1 MKVLYERCITDV
13 RTSEKNQL
21 LENKLQTLQMNF
33 ENNYKDAAKLNYE
46 EYWKMLDELT
56 DSGKLKGKQID
67 YYKQRGED
75 LRGQMN
81 NFNHQNNVKTF

>member
-1 MKVLYERCITDV
+1 MKGVWKMFGILK
-13 RTSEKNQL
+13 KNQQ
-21 LENKLQTLQMNF
+21 LETKLQTLQMNF

-46 EYWKMLDELT
+46 EYWKMLDELA
-56 DSGKLKGKQID
+56 DSGKIKRKQID

>member
-1 MKVLYERCITDV
+1 MFGILK
-13 RTSEKNQL
+13 KNQL

-46 EYWKMLDELT
+46 EYWKMLDELA
-56 DSGKLKGKQID
+56 DSGKIKGKQID

>member
-1 MKVLYERCITDV
+1 MFGFLK
-13 RTSEKNQL
+13 KNKL

-46 EYWKMLDELT
+46 EYWKMLDELAA
-56 DSGKLKGKQID
+56 SGKIKGKQID

>member
-1 MKVLYERCITDV
+1 MFELLK
-13 RTSEKNQL
+13 KNQL

>member
-1 MKVLYERCITDV
+1 MKGVYKMFGLLK
-13 RTSEKNQL
+13 KNQL

>member
-1 MKVLYERCITDV
+1 
-13 RTSEKNQL
+13 
-21 LENKLQTLQMNF
+21 
-33 ENNYKDAAKLNYE
+33 
-46 EYWKMLDELT
+46 MLDELA
-56 DSGKLKGKQID
+56 DSGKIKGKQID

>member
-1 MKVLYERCITDV
+1 MFGLLK
-13 RTSEKNQL
+13 KNQL

-81 NFNHQNNVKTF
+81 NFNHQNNVKTC

>member
-1 MKVLYERCITDV
+1 MFGLLK
-13 RTSEKNQL
+13 KNQL

-46 EYWKMLDELT
+46 EYWKLLDELT
-56 DSGKLKGKQID
+56 ASGKLKGKQID

-75 LRGQMN
+75 LRGQMH